1 MKRSTSGLIGMSF
14 LLGFTLTSTT
24 AFAKNIK
31 VSDKGNKVV
40 REERMAVRDEKKTLR
55 QNNGLHPGN
64 GNNNRVAKTPVV
76 NRPAVRPQVVINRP
90 AVRPQVVINR
100 PAVRPQVVIN
110 RPAVRPHVVINRPAV
125 RPQVVI
131 NRPAVRPQ
139 VVFNRPSVASA
150 VNHGRNHSYRSYDN
164 NHRVFENRVIV
175 KRPAR
180 VEPSVN
186 LIHHYPGTSCNS
198 GCSISCDAD
207 YPSGYTVNYH
217 TDYRPQTVTTY
228 CPPVVTECCDIVN
241 TGSGTSQ
248 GKVRTRNAILAAGVV
263 NELFNQSNNS
273 KKDIRTGAIAATLIN
288 ELFHR

>member
-139 VVFNRPSVASA
+139 VVFNRPAVRPQVVFNRPSVASA

-186 LIHHYPGTSCNS
+186 LIHH
-198 GCSISCDAD
+198 
-207 YPSGYTVNYH
+207 
-217 TDYRPQTVTTY
+217 
-228 CPPVVTECCDIVN
+228 
-241 TGSGTSQ
+241 
-248 GKVRTRNAILAAGVV
+248 
-263 NELFNQSNNS
+263 
-273 KKDIRTGAIAATLIN
+273 
-288 ELFHR
+288 

>member
-100 PAVRPQVVIN
+100 PAVRPQVVF
-110 RPAVRPHVVINRPAV
+110 
-125 RPQVVI
+125 